1 MIKPSEEVVRAIA
14 QLSGSGAFDVF
25 VTWIRESLVTGALQ
39 AAHASGEIAVK
50 KAGGCLE
57 LEEILNHIAKTPEY
71 ISKFRESKQ

>member
-25 VTWIRESLVTGALQ
+25 VGWIRESLFTQAIQSCRATGEVA
-39 AAHASGEIAVK
+39 IK

-57 LEEILNHIAKTPEY
+57 LEEIMSHINKTPEY
-71 ISKFRESKQ
+71 VKTFRADKK